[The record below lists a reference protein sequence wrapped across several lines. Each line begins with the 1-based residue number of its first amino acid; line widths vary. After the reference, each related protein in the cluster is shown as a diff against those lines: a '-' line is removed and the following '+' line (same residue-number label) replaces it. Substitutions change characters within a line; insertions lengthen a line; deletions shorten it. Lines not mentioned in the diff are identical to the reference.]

1 MNLFERN
8 VFESF
13 KQGDEKAFEYIFRT
27 YFGFL
32 LNYSKQILKNSD
44 AAEEIVENT
53 LLNLWENRTGIILET
68 SLKSYLFKSVYNSC
82 LNYIKHQRV
91 KERYVLYF
99 RHHIQT
105 DETGEIIAPDYPI
118 SQLIEK
124 ELEGK
129 IHTAINDLPA
139 QCREV
144 FLLSRY
150 ENLKNEEIARKLNL
164 SVNTVRTQISR
175 ALAKLRESLSDYLP
189 WLLLLL
195 YKS

>member
-13 KQGDEKAFEYIFRT
+13 KLGDEKAFEYIFRT

-32 LNYSKQILKNSD
+32 LNYSKQILRNSD
-44 AAEEIVENT
+44 TAEEIVET
-53 LLNLWENRTGIILET
+53 TFVNLWENRAAINLET
-68 SLKSYLFKSVYNSC
+68 SLKSYLFKSVYNNC

-99 RHHIQT
+99 KHHIST
-105 DETGEIIAPDYPI
+105 DETGEIITTDYPM

-124 ELEGK
+124 ELEEK
-129 IHTAINDLPA
+129 LKNAISDLPA

-144 FLLSRY
+144 FLMSRY
-150 ENLKNEEIARKLNL
+150 KDLKNEEIAQKLNI

-175 ALAKLRESLSDYLP
+175 ALAKLRESLHDYLP
-189 WLLLLL
+189 LLLLLL
-195 YKS
+195 YKY